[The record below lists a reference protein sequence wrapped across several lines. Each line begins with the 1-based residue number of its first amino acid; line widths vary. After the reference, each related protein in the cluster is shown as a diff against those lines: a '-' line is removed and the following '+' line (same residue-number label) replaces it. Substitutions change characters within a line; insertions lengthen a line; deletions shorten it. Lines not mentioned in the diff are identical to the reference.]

1 LTSFK
6 ASVLKTETKLRE
18 ILPDVEDIAHYV
30 LKSKKGQ
37 QFKTSEAIEKE
48 RNNSAIAVGTGANQI
63 RAKVNDPEFGGGFR
77 FHYEE
82 DENELR
88 DFRQQPLTAIIEQQA
103 TALAGQKE
111 VINDRTRKLF
121 KQIIM
126 TDLLDYLR
134 EHVGELDQM
143 IRRINTRLGQRSFG
157 GQRYRFRLRPLAQY
171 KRLIVII
178 KQISSFDPLAEKEL
192 VTFFSDN
199 REAIISTEAGSI
211 PEELDYRNWYKYELE
226 VSTIGEKGVVMDR
239 RTKSIGSGGEQAV
252 PNYLLI
258 LTIAHF
264 LYQRKKIHLNALLF
278 DEAFYGIDGGRRDQ
292 LLGFATD
299 LDLQLFIASPD
310 QDGVRQEVKHSTTLL
325 VKKDSDFN
333 IHLYPFHWQNPVN
346 RQLDLFNQN
355 ARDKSVVFDREL

>member
-1 LTSFK
+1 
-6 ASVLKTETKLRE
+6 
-18 ILPDVEDIAHYV
+18 
-30 LKSKKGQ
+30 
-37 QFKTSEAIEKE
+37 
-48 RNNSAIAVGTGANQI
+48 
-63 RAKVNDPEFGGGFR
+63 VNDPEFGGGFR
-77 FHYEE
+77 FHYES
-82 DENELR
+82 DTNELR
-88 DFRQQPLTAIIEQQA
+88 DFRQQDLPSIIQQQSDALTEQ
-103 TALAGQKE
+103 KD

-157 GQRYRFRLRPLAQY
+157 GQRYRFRLRPLNQY
-171 KRLIVII
+171 KRLITII

-192 VTFFSDN
+192 ETFFSDN

-264 LYQRKKIHLNALLF
+264 LFQRKKIRLHALLF
-278 DEAFYGIDGGRRDQ
+278 DEAFYGIDAGRRDQ

-310 QDGVRQEVKHSTTLL
+310 QDGVRQEVGHSTTLL

-333 IHLYPFHWQNPVN
+333 VHLYPFHWQNPA
-346 RQLDLFNQN
+346 QQQMDLFKQSS
-355 ARDKSVVFDREL
+355 AETPVAFDEEL